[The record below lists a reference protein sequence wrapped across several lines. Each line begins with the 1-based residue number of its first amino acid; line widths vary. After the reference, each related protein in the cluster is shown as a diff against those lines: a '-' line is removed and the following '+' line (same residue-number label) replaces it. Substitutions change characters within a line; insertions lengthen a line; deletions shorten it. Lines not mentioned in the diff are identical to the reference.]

1 MSDPRS
7 AGPLLLAPI
16 FASSAVQAAISDF
29 ALVQQMLNVEG
40 ALAEAEAEVGVI
52 PPEAASAIASACEA
66 DLYDLAEIGRAAV
79 PAGNLAIPLVKA
91 LTAKTP
97 AAARGSVHVGATS
110 QDLIDTA
117 FMLMARDAF
126 RIIRGALK
134 DALGTLIDLA
144 VAHQATLMAGR
155 TLMQQAVPITFG
167 YKAAVW
173 LSGLTFAAERLR
185 RAETE
190 ALALQFGGAAGT
202 LAVLGADGLKVRE
215 ALARRLKIAEAP
227 MSWHA
232 ERGRILDI
240 AAALAGLSGACAK
253 VATDVILMMQTEVG
267 EILEPAA
274 EGKGGSSA
282 MPHKRNPVGSIAIR
296 ANHRRI
302 SGLMA
307 IVVAAMEQEHERAA
321 GGWAA
326 EWETLREMF
335 CLAGGSIERIADM
348 LRGLEVDAARM
359 RRNLDDGLGLPM
371 AESLAVALARAVG
384 RSEAQ
389 RLVGMASRAA
399 LANGRPLAETAAD
412 DAGIAAHLSVE
423 EIAEALDPIRYLG
436 AAETMI
442 DAAVA
447 EARLEMEKG

>member
-7 AGPLLLAPI
+7 AGSLLLAPI
-16 FASSAVQAAISDF
+16 FASGAVQAAFSDL
-29 ALVQQMLNVEG
+29 ALVQQMLNVER

-52 PPEAASAIASACEA
+52 PPEAASAIAGACRA
-66 DLYDLAEIGRAAV
+66 DLYDLADLGHAAA
-79 PAGNLAIPLVKA
+79 PAGNVAIPVVKA
-91 LTAKTP
+91 LTAKVP

-126 RIIRGALK
+126 RIVRGVLNDAMRAL
-134 DALGTLIDLA
+134 ADLA
-144 VAHQATLMAGR
+144 VAHRATLMAGR

-202 LAVLGADGLKVRE
+202 LAALGADGLKVRA
-215 ALARRLKIAEAP
+215 ALARRLKLTEAP
-227 MSWHA
+227 VTWHA

-253 VATDVILMMQTEVG
+253 IATDVILMMQTEVG
-267 EILEPAA
+267 EVLEPAA

-282 MPHKRNPVGSIAIR
+282 MPHKRNPVGSIAVR

-302 SGLMA
+302 AGLTSIA
-307 IVVAAMEQEHERAA
+307 VGAMEQEHERAA

-335 CLAGGSIERIADM
+335 CLAGGSIERIANM
-348 LRGLEVDAARM
+348 LGGLEVDAAQM
-359 RRNLDDGLGLPM
+359 RRNLDDALGLPM
-371 AESLAVALARAVG
+371 AESLAVALTAAVG
-384 RSEAQ
+384 KPEAQ
-389 RLVGMASRAA
+389 RLVGTASRAA
-399 LANGRPLAETAAD
+399 LASGRPLAETAVD
-412 DAGIAAHLSVE
+412 DAGIAAHLSVD
-423 EIAEALDPIRYLG
+423 EIAEALDSNRYLG
-436 AAETMI
+436 SAEAMI

-447 EARLEMEKG
+447 EARREMEKG